1 MDAVDAMDL
10 EDEPLV
16 QDEDYHEEE
25 VGDEE
30 PQSDGEEAEESGSR
44 LRPARTPDTHALPE
58 AQAGIVE
65 KIKLVNFMNHAYAFS
80 LTPHMSHLS
89 RQTF

>member
-30 PQSDGEEAEESGSR
+30 PQSESGSR